1 MWPPYSIRDNGDTNS
16 ILVINIEE
24 KVVRGGVLT
33 YMFRLH
39 TREVCL

>member
-16 ILVINIEE
+16 ILVIIIEE
-24 KVVRGGVLT
+24 KGGVLT